1 METYNKL
8 KSVPAE
14 MLKKIEGGRL
24 KGMSDIKPQWRI
36 QKLTEVFGLCGF
48 GWKFEITNKWIE
60 KGEKQ
65 ESVAFVDLNLYVKVN
80 DIWSDAIY
88 GNGGSMFVTA
98 EKNGLYTS
106 DEAFK
111 MAVTDALGTAAKHIG
126 LAADIYMGH
135 GGKYEQ
141 PPTQPEPP
149 KQSKQKEKPQ
159 LTPEEIAALKKRVE
173 DFETAIELCDTI
185 EQVDANVLDAPDLM
199 TYGKIKELVNK
210 KKELLKT
217 K

>member
-8 KSVPAE
+8 KAVPSN

-36 QKLTEVFGLCGF
+36 EKLTEVFGLCGF

-60 KGEKQ
+60 KGEKS
-65 ESVAFVDLNLYVKVN
+65 ESVAFVDLNLYVKV
-80 DIWSDAIY
+80 DGIWSEPIY

-111 MAVTDALGTAAKHIG
+111 MAITDALGTAAKHIG
-126 LAADIYMGH
+126 LAADVYMGH

-141 PPTQPEPP
+141 PAQEPKPKPEPTP
-149 KQSKQKEKPQ
+149 EQIALKEK
-159 LTPEEIAALKKRVE
+159 ISAAIVDLERC
-173 DFETAIELCDTI
+173 ETL
-185 EQVDANVLDAPDLM
+185 EQVKANWEANTDLRK
-199 TYGKIKELVNK
+199 YKLYIQAKEQMK
-210 KKELLKT
+210 KKLTSKN
-217 K
+217 